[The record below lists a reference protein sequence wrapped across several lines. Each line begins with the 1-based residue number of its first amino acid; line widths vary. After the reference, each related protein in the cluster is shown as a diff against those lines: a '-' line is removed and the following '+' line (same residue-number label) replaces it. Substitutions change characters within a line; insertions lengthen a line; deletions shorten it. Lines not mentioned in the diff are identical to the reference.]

1 MKNNTIGGIK
11 MKKVLIGGILLILS
25 VIAISGCTS
34 SGNNTQTQSSISVAN
49 VTAGPGSFGMYT
61 VTATITPNKNIDY
74 LEMVA
79 IWYDSSGA
87 VIQTSNL
94 LWNVNNAQSGQ
105 VYKAKGE
112 DSLYQKG
119 TPAKVEIY
127 IFDSVFSGG
136 DTSKA
141 IYNHTVVF
149 K

>member
-1 MKNNTIGGIK
+1 
-11 MKKVLIGGILLILS
+11 MKKVIIGGILLILS
-25 VIAISGCTS
+25 VVAISGCTS
-34 SGNNTQTQSSISVAN
+34 SGNNTQTAPINVTN

-141 IYNHTVVF
+141 IYHHTVVF

>member
-1 MKNNTIGGIK
+1 MNKRIGI
-11 MKKVLIGGILLILS
+11 IGILGILVL
-25 VIAISGCTS
+25 VIAVSGCTS
-34 SGNNTQTQSSISVAN
+34 SQNTTQTSPINVTN
-49 VTAGPGSFGMYT
+49 VTAGPGDFGMYT
-61 VTATITPNKNIDY
+61 VTATITPNKNLNY

-87 VIQTSNL
+87 VIETSNL
-94 LWNVNNAQSGQ
+94 LWNVNDAQAGQ

-119 TPAKVEIY
+119 TPAKVKIY
-127 IFDSVFSGG
+127 FFDSVFSGG

-141 IYNHTVVF
+141 IFVQTVTF